1 MLIKDGLSGRIYP
14 MNPYAIYPSICEFQ
28 RIIKCSKYTAALRTE
43 EKMTRLKS
51 QSPTRNAVELKL
63 PSLLER
69 RREID
74 MVQAYKMVN
83 DANTEQ
89 IFVRADERRERRKTS

>member
-14 MNPYAIYPSICEFQ
+14 MNPYAIYSSICEFQ
-28 RIIKCSKYTAALRTE
+28 RIICSKYTAALRTE